1 MGQKVFGGT
10 FWVLPFLSLL
20 SLWKLGL
27 VPLPLMTVIRQADS
41 PLYSAS
47 NPKGPHKHLSCH
59 PPYSIPGHRIK
70 KQHLKLTAKP
80 CLPPQACTAHM
91 PMEPVLS
98 YPHASSRPAIV
109 TTVASS

>member
-70 KQHLKLTAKP
+70 KQHLKTYSQA
-80 CLPPQACTAHM
+80 LPATSGLH
-91 PMEPVLS
+91 S
-98 YPHASSRPAIV
+98 PHAHGACSQLPSRQL
-109 TTVASS
+109 